1 MFAILDTLK
10 YQDTDT
16 AMTNNDIYKRCT
28 PLFDR
33 LKSGCE
39 SEWKAYCHHEF
50 VRAIGDGSLPEECFR
65 HYLMQDYLFLIHF
78 SRAWA
83 LAVYKSETLTDMRA
97 AAATLD
103 AHLNFEMELHISYCA
118 KWGIAEDD
126 LLQLDESAANMAYT
140 RYVLERGLAGD
151 ILDLHVALAPC
162 VIGYAEI
169 CARLMS
175 DPATQLKGNP
185 YKEWIEMYAGEE
197 YQNIARGATAHL
209 DSLAASRMGRDRLH
223 SLQKTFKQATTL
235 EIGFW
240 EMGLH
245 LL

>member
-1 MFAILDTLK
+1 
-10 YQDTDT
+10 
-16 AMTNNDIYKRCT
+16 MTTNDKCKAT
-28 PLFDR
+28 PPLFAQ
-33 LKSGCE
+33 LKNGCE
-39 SEWKAYCHHEF
+39 KEWEEYCQHEF
-50 VRAIGDGSLPEECFR
+50 VTGIGNGTLPEECFR

-83 LAVYKSETLTDMRA
+83 LAVYKSETLADMRA

-118 KWGIAEDD
+118 KWGIAEEE
-126 LLQLDESAANMAYT
+126 LLSLDESAANMAYT

-169 CARLMS
+169 CTRLIKN
-175 DPATQLKGNP
+175 PATQLEGNP

-197 YQNIARGATAHL
+197 YQDIARGAAAHL
-209 DSLAASRMGRDRLH
+209 DSLAASRMGRDRLQ
-223 SLQKTFKQATTL
+223 SLQKTFKQATAL